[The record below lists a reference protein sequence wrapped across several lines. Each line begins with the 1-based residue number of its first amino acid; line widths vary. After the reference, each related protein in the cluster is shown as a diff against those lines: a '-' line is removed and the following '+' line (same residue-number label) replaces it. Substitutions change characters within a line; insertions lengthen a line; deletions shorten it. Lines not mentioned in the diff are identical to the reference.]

1 MKKGEKWRMEN
12 GELIMENYSK
22 FNWFLLT
29 GFFSGLLPKAPGT
42 WGSLT
47 ASLMAY
53 AIIVYFPNPAVTIW
67 LLAIFFSV
75 VGIKLVNDYEAKG
88 GIHDDKRIVID
99 EFAGVL
105 ISIGL
110 FGDLKHD
117 TFIKIIL
124 TFLAFRF
131 FDITK
136 PSIIGK
142 IDKKAPGGLGVMGDD
157 ILAGIFGG
165 ILAALMYMGYLKIK
179 GPL

>member
-1 MKKGEKWRMEN
+1 MEN
-12 GELIMENYSK
+12 GELKMENYSK

-42 WGSLT
+42 WGSIVAAVL
-47 ASLMAY
+47 AY
-53 AIIVYFPNPAVTIW
+53 LIISYLPNPHTTIW
-67 LLAIFFSV
+67 LLVVFFSV
-75 VGIKLVNDYEAKG
+75 VGFKLVNDYEAKG

-117 TFIKIIL
+117 TVIKVL
-124 TFLAFRF
+124 LAFLAFRL
-131 FDITK
+131 FDIWK

-165 ILAALMYMGYLKIK
+165 ILAGVMYMGYLKIK
-179 GPL
+179 GLL

>member
-1 MKKGEKWRMEN
+1 
-12 GELIMENYSK
+12 MENYNK

-42 WGSLT
+42 WGSLVAT
-47 ASLMAY
+47 ILAY
-53 AIIVYFPNPAVTIW
+53 IIITFLANPVITIW
-67 LLAIFFSV
+67 LLVVFFSI
-75 VGIKLVNDYEAKG
+75 VGVKLVNDYESKG

-110 FGDLKHD
+110 LGNIKED
-117 TFIKIIL
+117 TLIKLIFAFIS
-124 TFLAFRF
+124 FRVL
-131 FDITK
+131 DIWK

-165 ILAALMYMGYLKIK
+165 IFAGILYMGYLKIK
-179 GPL
+179 TFIGGI